1 MAMSQSPGLP
11 GAKGTGVFAGNLWGG
26 SAIADT
32 NCCLPAAVQL
42 LAQWLSAERK
52 STINN

>member
-1 MAMSQSPGLP
+1 VTVSQSPGVP

-42 LAQWLSAERK
+42 LAQRLSAERK